1 MNRFP
6 LRMTALIC
14 ILAMTG
20 CAGNRENAGEEAAG
34 TTPSASALRP
44 DLNRFT
50 PPPPG
55 YVDDHTGEK
64 VTPIAVPTWDEKSRS
79 SLLRAAE
86 QAMTAFARP
95 SLDYDTWW
103 ADLEP
108 LLNEQAI
115 QDYAF
120 VDPAN
125 IPATTVTGP
134 GVQVDDSSAY
144 VGYVDVPTDAGVY
157 QLILN
162 RADADSPWLLSRVSP
177 PETGN

>member
-14 ILAMTG
+14 ILATAG
-20 CAGNRENAGEEAAG
+20 CAGNQKNDGEEAAG
-34 TTPSASALRP
+34 TTPTAAASSP

-55 YVDDHTGEK
+55 YVDDHTGQK
-64 VTPIAVPTWDEKSRS
+64 VTPIAVPTWDEESRS
-79 SLLRAAE
+79 SLLSAAE
-86 QAMTAFARP
+86 RAMTAFARP

-103 ADLEP
+103 AELEP

-115 QDYAF
+115 QDYAY

-134 GVQVDDSSAY
+134 SVLADESSAY
-144 VGYVDVPTDAGVY
+144 VGFVDVPTDEGVY

-162 RADADSPWLLSRVSP
+162 RADANSPWRLSRISP
-177 PETGN
+177 PETSN